1 MPFQSVI
8 LLFIFFTWFNLSFL
22 YNFSYFPSFYVLY
35 FICYVH
41 SFINF
46 GFVFFILFYF
56 ILFYFVLLLICPFQY
71 FHLLSHLF
79 SLFILSPFFIFYP
92 MFSYILYF
100 PLCFVYFVINVYF
113 SIPQVC
119 VICLKAS
126 LSPLDLVSFFTEVL
140 LGGLHL
146 YILLPHLH
154 SLAEEVFH

>member
-1 MPFQSVI
+1 M
-8 LLFIFFTWFNLSFL
+8 LCSFL
-22 YNFSYFPSFYVLY
+22 YYFWFCLFY
-35 FICYVH
+35 
-41 SFINF
+41 
-46 GFVFFILFYF
+46 FILFYF
-56 ILFYFVLLLICPFQY
+56 ILFCIIVNLSFQY

-92 MFSYILYF
+92 MFIYILYF

-119 VICLKAS
+119 VICLKSS